1 MRTIPDDVLDLIA
14 GGRKVSTWNS
24 WTTSIT
30 IVGHAEPEPWYPGD
44 AGGGAWGGYGNGD
57 GNSDAGG
64 GGGVAGDYG
73 VGQHHASPVPE
84 FAPANVHIDTV
95 RNVVLEAATQIK
107 ALANLDGNEHGCMIV
122 RTGEGTLKV
131 GPISSGD
138 FDSVTTGYTLQ
149 PGDTV
154 VAWVH
159 DHPYDFSIDQ
169 SRPSRHDID
178 SYRDMLSQPRVDPNA
193 LMYIVDMKS
202 GDSFEYHKGSRFDK
216 PGADISKDF

>member
-64 GGGVAGDYG
+64 GGGVASEYG

-95 RNVVLEAATQIK
+95 RNVVLEAASQIK
-107 ALANLDGNEHGCMIV
+107 ALANQDGLEHGCMII

-131 GPISSGD
+131 GPIESGTE
-138 FDSVTTGYTLQ
+138 DSIHFGYTPL
-149 PGDTV
+149 PGESII
-154 VAWVH
+154 AWVH
-159 DHPYDFSIDQ
+159 SHPYTIGINE
-169 SRPSRHDID
+169 RLPSSTDINTYKEILKNP
-178 SYRDMLSQPRVDPNA
+178 SVDANA
-193 LMYIVDMKS
+193 LMYIVDMES
-202 GDSFEYHKGSRFDK
+202 GGSYEYQKTLHSGRQG
-216 PGADISKDF
+216 PDISRDF